1 MYDFDELVAE
11 VLKNKP
17 DISRDTLMGLIQ
29 EKKRTVGS
37 GYLTDQG
44 ALFLVAGELG
54 VKLQHMI
61 TADLTLKDLHIGA
74 NDITVVARVLAV
86 YPVAEFR
93 KKDGSGV
100 GRYRRVNL
108 FDRNGIG
115 RLTIWE
121 DNEEAMKLSSITVDT
136 PVRVVS
142 AYVKQ
147 GLDGKPTVNLGKR
160 GRIEVITDSSITS
173 KLASLSE
180 LSKRL
185 DSVQEGEVLLAVEG
199 VTSSESRRST
209 FVRRDDN
216 SNGSLTQFELKG
228 PAGGKTTRVVIW
240 DAGDLPAVRVGSS
253 VRVTNLRH
261 KKGRQ
266 GEPELH
272 GDGATVIQVLKVAEG
287 GEREGGAGQMEQ
299 KSEVRQVPQVPQLVK
314 VAEVTKHAVTGS
326 VSLEVMALSNGS
338 VREVSLKDRS
348 TAKKGEVVLGDDTGE
363 ITAVSW
369 DEASSIVED
378 IRAGETLRV
387 YGATVQ
393 ISKMGR
399 ETLELTLSSKLERLQ
414 GR

>member
-1 MYDFDELVAE
+1 MYDFDALVDE
-11 VLKNKP
+11 VLRNKP
-17 DISRDTLMGLIQ
+17 EINRDSLMALVQ

-44 ALFLVAGELG
+44 ALFLIAGELG

-61 TADLTLKDLHIGA
+61 TADLTLKDLHVGA
-74 NDITVVARVLAV
+74 NDITVVARVLAI
-86 YPVAEFR
+86 YPVAEFK

-108 FDRNGIG
+108 FDRNGIS

-121 DNEEAMKLSSITVDT
+121 DSEEAMKLAGITVDA

-147 GLDGKPTVNLGKR
+147 GLDGKPNLNLGKR
-160 GRIEVITDSSITS
+160 GRIEVVADPSITS
-173 KLASLSE
+173 KLAPLSA
-180 LSKRL
+180 LSKQL
-185 DSVQEGEVLLAVEG
+185 EAVQEGEAVLAVEG
-199 VTSSESRRST
+199 LTTSESRRST
-209 FVRRDDN
+209 FVRRDDS

-228 PAGGKTTRVVIW
+228 PGDKTTRIVIW
-240 DAGDLPAVRVGSS
+240 DAGDLPEVKPGSL

-266 GEPELH
+266 GEAELH
-272 GDGATVIQVLKVAEG
+272 GDSATTIQLLGAEG
-287 GEREGGAGQMEQ
+287 DRGDRPD
-299 KSEVRQVPQVPQLVK
+299 VRPASQLVK
-314 VAEVTKHAVTGS
+314 VAEVAKHAASGR

-369 DEASSIVED
+369 DEASKMIED
-378 IRAGETLRV
+378 IKAGETLRV
-387 YGATVQ
+387 HGATVQ
-393 ISKMGR
+393 VSKMGV
-399 ETLELTLSSKLERLQ
+399 ETLELSLSSKLERLHVK
-414 GR
+414 G

>member
-17 DISRDTLMGLIQ
+17 DIGRDTLMGLIQ

-121 DNEEAMKLSSITVDT
+121 DNEEAMKLSNITVDT

-147 GLDGKPTVNLGKR
+147 GLDGMPAINLGKR

-180 LSKRL
+180 LSRRL

-228 PAGGKTTRVVIW
+228 SAGDKTTRVVIW
-240 DAGDLPAVRVGSS
+240 DAGELPAVRVGSR

-272 GDGATVIQVLKVAEG
+272 GDGATVIQVLEVAEG
-287 GEREGGAGQMEQ
+287 GGAGGAGQNEQ
-299 KSEVRQVPQVPQLVK
+299 KSEVRQVPQLVK
-314 VAEVTKHAVTGS
+314 VAEVTKHTVTGS
-326 VSLEVMALSNGS
+326 VSLEVMALSNGT

>member
-1 MYDFDELVAE
+1 MYDFEELIGE
-11 VLKNKP
+11 VLRNKP
-17 DISRDTLMGLIQ
+17 EINRETLMGLIQ
-29 EKKRTVGS
+29 EKKSTVGS

-74 NDITVVARVLAV
+74 NDITLVARVLAI
-86 YPVAEFR
+86 YPVAEFK
-93 KKDGSGV
+93 KKDGSGI

-108 FDRNGIG
+108 FDRNGVG

-147 GLDGKPTVNLGKR
+147 GLDGKPAVNLGKR
-160 GRIEVITDSSITS
+160 GRIEVIDDPAITS

-185 DSVQEGEVLLAVEG
+185 DAIQEGEVLMAVEG
-199 VTSSESRRST
+199 QAASESRRTT
-209 FVRRDDN
+209 FIRRDDN
-216 SNGSLTQFELKG
+216 SSGSLTQFELRG
-228 PAGGKTTRVVIW
+228 TSSDRTTRVVIW
-240 DAGDLPAVRVGSS
+240 DAVGDLPAVPAGTRI
-253 VRVTNLRH
+253 RVTNLRH

-272 GDGATVIQVLKVAEG
+272 GDSATVIQLLEAAATAE
-287 GEREGGAGQMEQ
+287 EGKEEVGQRGKLEA
-299 KSEVRQVPQVPQLVK
+299 SSAPQLVK
-314 VAEVTKHAVTGS
+314 VAEVTKHAVKGS
-326 VSLEVMALSNGS
+326 VSLEVMALSNGT

-348 TAKKGEVVLGDDTGE
+348 TARKGEVVLGDDTGE

>member
-17 DISRDTLMGLIQ
+17 DISRDTLVGLIQ

-147 GLDGKPTVNLGKR
+147 GLDGKPTINLGKR

-228 PAGGKTTRVVIW
+228 SAGDKTTRVVIW
-240 DAGDLPAVRVGSS
+240 DAGEPACCTCREQG
-253 VRVTNLRH
+253 
-261 KKGRQ
+261 KGD
-266 GEPELH
+266 EP
-272 GDGATVIQVLKVAEG
+272 ASQEG
-287 GEREGGAGQMEQ
+287 T
-299 KSEVRQVPQVPQLVK
+299 P
-314 VAEVTKHAVTGS
+314 
-326 VSLEVMALSNGS
+326 
-338 VREVSLKDRS
+338 
-348 TAKKGEVVLGDDTGE
+348 
-363 ITAVSW
+363 
-369 DEASSIVED
+369 
-378 IRAGETLRV
+378 
-387 YGATVQ
+387 
-393 ISKMGR
+393 GR
-399 ETLELTLSSKLERLQ
+399 T
-414 GR
+414 

>member
-1 MYDFDELVAE
+1 VYDFDALVTE
-11 VLKNKP
+11 VLRIKP
-17 DISRDTLMGLIQ
+17 EISRDSLMELVK

-54 VKLQHMI
+54 VGLQHMI

-74 NDITVVARVLAV
+74 NDITVVARVLAI
-86 YPVAEFR
+86 YPVAEFK

-100 GRYRRVNL
+100 GRYRWVNL
-108 FDRNGIG
+108 FDRNGVG

-121 DNEEAMKLSSITVDT
+121 ENEEAMRLSGIAVDT

-147 GLDGKPTVNLGKR
+147 GLDGKPNLNLGKR
-160 GRIEVITDSSITS
+160 GRIEVVTDASIVS
-173 KLASLSE
+173 KLASLSA
-180 LSKRL
+180 LSKQPEAI
-185 DSVQEGEVLLAVEG
+185 QEGEIVVAVEG
-199 VTSSESRRST
+199 DAASESRRST

-216 SNGSLTQFELKG
+216 SNGSLTQFELRG
-228 PAGGKTTRVVIW
+228 QGDRPTRIVIW
-240 DAGDLPAVRVGSS
+240 DAGELPEVKPGSR
-253 VRVTNLRH
+253 VRVTNLRC

-266 GEPELH
+266 GEIELH
-272 GDGATVIQVLKVAEG
+272 GDSATVIQLL
-287 GEREGGAGQMEQ
+287 GEDVDKGKAHEAGHL
-299 KSEVRQVPQVPQLVK
+299 PQLVK
-314 VAEVTKHAVTGS
+314 VADVAKHAGNGS

-369 DEASSIVED
+369 DETSKMIGE
-378 IRAGETLRV
+378 IKAGETFRV
-387 YGATVQ
+387 HGATVQ
-393 ISKMGR
+393 VSKMGV
-399 ETLELTLSSKLERLQ
+399 ETLELSRASKLERLVTKE
-414 GR
+414 

>member
-1 MYDFDELVAE
+1 MYDFDALVTE
-11 VLKNKP
+11 VLRNKP
-17 DISRDTLMGLIQ
+17 EISRDSLMELVQ

-44 ALFLVAGELG
+44 ALFLIAGELG
-54 VKLQHMI
+54 VRLQHMI

-74 NDITVVARVLAV
+74 NDITVVARVLAI
-86 YPVAEFR
+86 YPVAEFK

-115 RLTIWE
+115 RLTVWE
-121 DNEEAMKLSSITVDT
+121 DNEEAMKLSGIAVDI

-147 GLDGKPTVNLGKR
+147 GLDGKPNLNLGKR
-160 GRIEVITDSSITS
+160 GRIEVITDSSIAS
-173 KLASLSE
+173 KLASLSA
-180 LSKRL
+180 LSKQL
-185 DSVQEGEVLLAVEG
+185 EAVQEGEVVLAVEG
-199 VTSSESRRST
+199 LAASESRRST

-228 PAGGKTTRVVIW
+228 SGDRTTRIVIW
-240 DAGDLPAVRVGSS
+240 DAGDLPEVKPGSR

-266 GEPELH
+266 GEAELH
-272 GDGATVIQVLKVAEG
+272 GDSATVIQLLG
-287 GEREGGAGQMEQ
+287 GDGDQRNDP
-299 KSEVRQVPQVPQLVK
+299 EVGHAPQLVK
-314 VAEVTKHAVTGS
+314 VAEVAKHAATGS

-363 ITAVSW
+363 ITAIAW
-369 DEASSIVED
+369 DEASKMIGD
-378 IRAGETLRV
+378 IKAGETLRV
-387 YGATVQ
+387 HGATVQ
-393 ISKMGR
+393 VSKMGV
-399 ETLELTLSSKLERLQ
+399 ETLELGRSSKLERLH
-414 GR
+414 GKE